1 MLYGEVLDRFIHE
14 SGLSRAE
21 VARRAGIGRSQITDL
36 INGRTGEPSISK
48 AKAIADALGVSV
60 QSFIDAMEEESREK

>member
-1 MLYGEVLDRFIHE
+1 MTYGEVLDYLISE

-36 INGRTGEPSISK
+36 IKGRTSEPTISK

-60 QSFIDAMEEESREK
+60 QFFIDMMDGED

>member
-1 MLYGEVLDRFIHE
+1 MTYGEVLDYLISE

-36 INGRTGEPSISK
+36 IKGRTSEPTISK

-60 QSFIDAMEEESREK
+60 QFFIDMMDDDD

>member
-1 MLYGEVLDRFIHE
+1 MKYGEVLDRFIRE

-36 INGRTGEPSISK
+36 ISGRTSEPSISK
-48 AKAIADALGVSV
+48 AKAIADALGVSL
-60 QSFIDAMEEESREK
+60 QSFIDAMESDE

>member
-1 MLYGEVLDRFIHE
+1 MKYGEVLDRFIRE

-36 INGRTGEPSISK
+36 IRGRTSEPSISK
-48 AKAIADALGVSV
+48 AKAIADALGVSL
-60 QSFIDAMEEESREK
+60 QSFIDAMESDE

>member
-36 INGRTGEPSISK
+36 IRGRTGEPSISK

-60 QSFIDAMEEESREK
+60 QSFIDAMEEESRGK